1 MSQNF
6 TFEGKHFEV
15 KVGEKFKDSKDDLVK
30 VPVTVVCNQN
40 EVTGQINVIQKTVN
54 KDMLVEACPDLNNM
68 TGEQMASLLAEI
80 RNK

>member
-6 TFEGKHFEV
+6 TFEDKNFEV
-15 KVGEKFKDSKDDLVK
+15 KVGEKFKDSKDDILK

-40 EVTGQINVIQKTVN
+40 DVTGQINVIQKTVN

-68 TGEQMASLLAEI
+68 TGEQMAALLVEI